1 MLRKLHKN
9 DIENIS
15 MPNQIKNC
23 LEQFFTICIE
33 LIDYD
38 YIGDAKEADYE
49 AFATRL
55 NSYLN
60 FTGSCFML
68 VLSNEIKDSKIL
80 RKAFRFDLSEYSF
93 KNTIDTWCFSITDTS
108 VVFFGLIP
116 IKTSEDL
123 KNAVHFL
130 FSGVYDSHNFILYS
144 EGIQDKTEI
153 MSKVKDSLY
162 LKHNRYN
169 YIQDVCISLPA
180 LYQKLNK
187 QKILYPYGG
196 TDFGSFLKFIL

>member
-60 FTGSCFML
+60 FTGCCFML

-93 KNTIDTWCFSITDTS
+93 KNTIDTWCFSIT
-108 VVFFGLIP
+108 
-116 IKTSEDL
+116 E
-123 KNAVHFL
+123 
-130 FSGVYDSHNFILYS
+130 
-144 EGIQDKTEI
+144 
-153 MSKVKDSLY
+153 
-162 LKHNRYN
+162 
-169 YIQDVCISLPA
+169 
-180 LYQKLNK
+180 
-187 QKILYPYGG
+187 
-196 TDFGSFLKFIL
+196 